1 MIKQGDYNSFLLLID
16 LFSLK
21 IFVKPLKSKSSK
33 EVKSAF
39 EEIFKDFKSEIHII
53 ETDRGSGLH

>member
-1 MIKQGDYNSFLLLID
+1 MMKQGDYNSFLLLID

>member
-1 MIKQGDYNSFLLLID
+1 MMKQGDYNSFLLLID

-21 IFVKPLKSKSSK
+21 IFVKPLKSKSSQ

-39 EEIFKDFKSEIHII
+39 EDIFTEFKSDIHII